1 MTVEVFTFCWNEM
14 AILPF
19 AVDYWSKYASH
30 VTVYDNGSNDG
41 SVQYLQA
48 QGDWIT
54 VNHFDTDGKINDTQ
68 LRMFKNNVWKQARGR
83 ADLVVVSDMD
93 EMLCA
98 PDIVQSLSTMRRV
111 GGTVCYPHWYNLV
124 SDEVPVFNGQPLHK
138 IRPLGVAVMEFPKP
152 LLFDPNAIEEINYD
166 YGAHRCHPI
175 GDARWFTGE
184 IYVLHANHSLS
195 FDHKMSRYK
204 EMRERLSDI
213 NKENGHGIHYSFT
226 EDILRA
232 GWEQDHKQA
241 VNFGAII
248 EG

>member
-138 IRPLGVAVMEFPKP
+138 IRPLGVAVMARARFTSYTPITACLSTTRCPDTRKCVKGCRTSTRRTVMASTIRSPKT
-152 LLFDPNAIEEINYD
+152 F
-166 YGAHRCHPI
+166 
-175 GDARWFTGE
+175 
-184 IYVLHANHSLS
+184 
-195 FDHKMSRYK
+195 
-204 EMRERLSDI
+204 
-213 NKENGHGIHYSFT
+213 
-226 EDILRA
+226 
-232 GWEQDHKQA
+232 
-241 VNFGAII
+241 
-248 EG
+248 